1 MKVINTLCLWAL
13 SLFCWPCEIAPT
25 SWTMIIMVVN
35 YLTKVPRGFYDAPW
49 NMGWSQGF
57 KVYRD
62 IIFKS
67 CKCLILV
74 LGERLSRSW
83 CGIERPEHG
92 EERCSWVAYNDIL
105 LKLPSVNLRKKKKS
119 IIQIE
124 ETLKCCCKL
133 LFACLVQAVEVT
145 PSSRYTKHLVWVIKY
160 KV

>member
-13 SLFCWPCEIAPT
+13 SLFCWPCEIVPE
-25 SWTMIIMVVN
+25 SWTVIIMVIN
-35 YLTKVPRGFYDAPW
+35 YLIKVPRGFYDAPW
-49 NMGWSQGF
+49 NMGWSQDF
-57 KVYRD
+57 KVFRD

-67 CKCLILV
+67 CKCPILV

-83 CGIERPEHG
+83 CGIERRARG
-92 EERCSWVAYNDIL
+92 RKGLVVACNDIL
-105 LKLPSVNLRKKKKS
+105 LKLLSVNLKKKKKS

-145 PSSRYTKHLVWVIKY
+145 PSSRYTKHLVWLIKY
-160 KV
+160 KL